1 MSREH
6 KSDVF
11 SMLMEE
17 KMRALELY
25 NAIGGTNYTDP
36 NELIIVKLEKGVS
49 LTIRNDASFIVDFNF
64 QFFEHQSTYNPN
76 MPLRSMLYFANAME
90 DWVKE
95 NRKDLFSS
103 HLIKIPVP
111 NFVVFYNGVTKRP
124 EYEEMRLS
132 QAFAHDTKEPAMELI
147 CKVYNINPDNNE
159 ELKKKSPTLAGY
171 CYFVEKVREYQK
183 SVEDVR
189 EAVSNAID
197 DCIREHILEDF
208 FRDRKDEVLKVTQL
222 DFTWEKR
229 EDLIR
234 REEYELGV
242 ETGREQGISQGI
254 SQGIRQVAVNML
266 LANKP
271 LEEIAMLTG
280 LSVESIQELK

>member
-1 MSREH
+1 M
-6 KSDVF
+6 
-11 SMLMEE
+11 
-17 KMRALELY
+17 
-25 NAIGGTNYTDP
+25 
-36 NELIIVKLEKGVS
+36 
-49 LTIRNDASFIVDFNF
+49 
-64 QFFEHQSTYNPN
+64 
-76 MPLRSMLYFANAME
+76 
-90 DWVKE
+90 
-95 NRKDLFSS
+95 
-103 HLIKIPVP
+103 
-111 NFVVFYNGVTKRP
+111 
-124 EYEEMRLS
+124 
-132 QAFAHDTKEPAMELI
+132 
-147 CKVYNINPDNNE
+147 
-159 ELKKKSPTLAGY
+159 
-171 CYFVEKVREYQK
+171 
-183 SVEDVR
+183 
-189 EAVSNAID
+189 SNAID

-280 LSVESIQELK
+280 LSVESIRELK

>member
-1 MSREH
+1 M
-6 KSDVF
+6 
-11 SMLMEE
+11 
-17 KMRALELY
+17 
-25 NAIGGTNYTDP
+25 
-36 NELIIVKLEKGVS
+36 
-49 LTIRNDASFIVDFNF
+49 
-64 QFFEHQSTYNPN
+64 Q
-76 MPLRSMLYFANAME
+76 MP
-90 DWVKE
+90 WKT
-95 NRKDLFSS
+95 
-103 HLIKIPVP
+103 
-111 NFVVFYNGVTKRP
+111 G
-124 EYEEMRLS
+124 
-132 QAFAHDTKEPAMELI
+132 
-147 CKVYNINPDNNE
+147 
-159 ELKKKSPTLAGY
+159 AGY

-254 SQGIRQVAVNML
+254 RQVAVNML

-280 LSVESIQELK
+280 LSVESIRELK

>member
-6 KSDVF
+6 KSD
-11 SMLMEE
+11 
-17 KMRALELY
+17 
-25 NAIGGTNYTDP
+25 
-36 NELIIVKLEKGVS
+36 
-49 LTIRNDASFIVDFNF
+49 
-64 QFFEHQSTYNPN
+64 
-76 MPLRSMLYFANAME
+76 
-90 DWVKE
+90 
-95 NRKDLFSS
+95 
-103 HLIKIPVP
+103 
-111 NFVVFYNGVTKRP
+111 
-124 EYEEMRLS
+124 
-132 QAFAHDTKEPAMELI
+132 
-147 CKVYNINPDNNE
+147 
-159 ELKKKSPTLAGY
+159 
-171 CYFVEKVREYQK
+171 
-183 SVEDVR
+183 
-189 EAVSNAID
+189 
-197 DCIREHILEDF
+197 ILEDF

-280 LSVESIQELK
+280 LSVESIRELK

>member
-6 KSDVF
+6 KSDV
-11 SMLMEE
+11 
-17 KMRALELY
+17 
-25 NAIGGTNYTDP
+25 
-36 NELIIVKLEKGVS
+36 
-49 LTIRNDASFIVDFNF
+49 
-64 QFFEHQSTYNPN
+64 
-76 MPLRSMLYFANAME
+76 
-90 DWVKE
+90 
-95 NRKDLFSS
+95 
-103 HLIKIPVP
+103 
-111 NFVVFYNGVTKRP
+111 
-124 EYEEMRLS
+124 
-132 QAFAHDTKEPAMELI
+132 
-147 CKVYNINPDNNE
+147 
-159 ELKKKSPTLAGY
+159 
-171 CYFVEKVREYQK
+171 
-183 SVEDVR
+183 
-189 EAVSNAID
+189 
-197 DCIREHILEDF
+197 LEDF

-254 SQGIRQVAVNML
+254 RQVAVNML

>member
-6 KSDVF
+6 KSD
-11 SMLMEE
+11 
-17 KMRALELY
+17 
-25 NAIGGTNYTDP
+25 
-36 NELIIVKLEKGVS
+36 
-49 LTIRNDASFIVDFNF
+49 
-64 QFFEHQSTYNPN
+64 
-76 MPLRSMLYFANAME
+76 
-90 DWVKE
+90 
-95 NRKDLFSS
+95 
-103 HLIKIPVP
+103 
-111 NFVVFYNGVTKRP
+111 
-124 EYEEMRLS
+124 
-132 QAFAHDTKEPAMELI
+132 
-147 CKVYNINPDNNE
+147 
-159 ELKKKSPTLAGY
+159 
-171 CYFVEKVREYQK
+171 
-183 SVEDVR
+183 
-189 EAVSNAID
+189 
-197 DCIREHILEDF
+197 ILEDS